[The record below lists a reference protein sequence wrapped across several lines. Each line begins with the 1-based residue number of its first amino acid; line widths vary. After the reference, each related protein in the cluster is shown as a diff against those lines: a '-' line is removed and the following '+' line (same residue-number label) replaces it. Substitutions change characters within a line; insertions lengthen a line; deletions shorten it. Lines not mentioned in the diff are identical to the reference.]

1 MAEVRAHVYIS
12 GQVQGVFF
20 RASAHSEA
28 KKLGLTGWIR
38 NILDGQVEAV
48 FEGEEEKVKEMV
60 AWCGRGPEGAQVSGV
75 DVKYEPATKE
85 FSGFIVKRSL
95 E

>member
-1 MAEVRAHVYIS
+1 MADVRAHVYIS

-20 RASAHSEA
+20 RASAHGEA
-28 KKLGLTGWIR
+28 KKLDLTGWVR

-48 FEGEEEKVKEMV
+48 FEGDEAKVEEMV
-60 AWCGRGPEGAQVSGV
+60 EWCRHGPDGAQVSGV
-75 DVKYEPATKE
+75 DVKYENATGE

-95 E
+95 Q